1 MTPFQAFI
9 FFSKNNAK
17 QEKGFWYFPDNTVT
31 TINSFVIGTNLD
43 RVIINW
49 GDGNKA
55 IAKSYEKVNHT
66 Y

>member
-1 MTPFQAFI
+1 MTSFQSFI
-9 FFSKNNAK
+9 FSSKNNTK
-17 QEKGFWYFPDNTVT
+17 QEKGFWYFPDNTAS
-31 TINSFVIGTNLD
+31 TINSFVIGTNLG
-43 RVIINW
+43 RVIIDW

>member
-9 FFSKNNAK
+9 FSSKNNTK
-17 QEKGFWYFPDNTVT
+17 QEKGFWYFPDNAVT
-31 TINSFVIGTNLD
+31 SINSFVIGTKLD

-49 GDGNKA
+49 GDNTKDV
-55 IAKSYEKVNHT
+55 AKSYEKVNHT